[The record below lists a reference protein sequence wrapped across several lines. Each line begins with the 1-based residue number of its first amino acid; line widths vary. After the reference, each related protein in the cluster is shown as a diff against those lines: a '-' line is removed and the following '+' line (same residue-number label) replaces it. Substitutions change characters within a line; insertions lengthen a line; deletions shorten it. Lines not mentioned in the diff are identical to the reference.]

1 MATKENKIKEVELLV
16 NDEHMDMTISAISLV
31 TSPAIEE
38 LFVFFNKQNEIVTLA
53 KIDEEAR
60 CLVSPAL
67 IPEKRIVRFDKDTN
81 EEYNV
86 FFTAETI
93 KQCSELYLMSEN
105 NNTATEQHE
114 KEVSGVHTVES
125 WIKEG
130 DQEKSNLFGFDLPI
144 GTWFVKMKINNDDLW
159 SKIKSKELRG
169 LSIEGMFTQQ
179 FSKLST
185 QDKPNTVHSKEDILK
200 ALVDIINETN

>member
-130 DQEKSNLFGFDLPI
+130 DQDKSNLFGFDLPI

-179 FSKLST
+179 LSKLST

-200 ALVDIINETN
+200 ALVDIINENN

>member
-1 MATKENKIKEVELLV
+1 MSNKQNKVREVELLV

-130 DQEKSNLFGFDLPI
+130 DQDKSNLFGFDLPI
-144 GTWFVKMKINNDDLW
+144 GTWFVKMKINNNDLW

-179 FSKLST
+179 LSKLST
-185 QDKPNTVHSKEDILK
+185 QDKSNTVHSKEDILK
-200 ALVDIINETN
+200 ALVDIINENN

>member
-1 MATKENKIKEVELLV
+1 MPENKKIKEIELLV
-16 NDEHMDMTISAISLV
+16 NDDHLDMSISAISLV

-53 KIDEEAR
+53 KIDEEAK

-67 IPEKRIVRFDKDTN
+67 IPEKRIIRFDEQTN

-93 KQCSELYLMSEN
+93 KQCSELYLMHEN
-105 NNTATEQHE
+105 NNTATEQHA
-114 KEVSGVHTVES
+114 KDVKGVHTVES

-130 DQEKSNLFGFDLPI
+130 EQDKSNLFGFDLPI
-144 GTWFVKMKINNDDLW
+144 GTWFVKMKIENADLW
-159 SKIKSKELRG
+159 SKIKSGELRG

-179 FSKLST
+179 LSELST
-185 QDKPNTVHSKEDILK
+185 QVKKTNSYTNDEILE
-200 ALVDIINETN
+200 ALRDIINNNN

>member
-1 MATKENKIKEVELLV
+1 MSNKQNKIKEVELLV

-130 DQEKSNLFGFDLPI
+130 DQDKSNLFGFDLPI

-179 FSKLST
+179 LSKLST

-200 ALVDIINETN
+200 ALVDIINENN

>member
-1 MATKENKIKEVELLV
+1 MSNKQNKVREVELLV

-130 DQEKSNLFGFDLPI
+130 DQDKSNLFGFDLPI
-144 GTWFVKMKINNDDLW
+144 GTWFVKMKINNNDLW

-179 FSKLST
+179 LSKLST

-200 ALVDIINETN
+200 ALVDIINENN

>member
-93 KQCSELYLMSEN
+93 KKCSELYLMSEN

-130 DQEKSNLFGFDLPI
+130 DQDKSNLFGFDLPI

-179 FSKLST
+179 LSKLST

-200 ALVDIINETN
+200 ALVDIINENN

>member
-38 LFVFFNKQNEIVTLA
+38 LFVFFNKANEIVTLA

-114 KEVSGVHTVES
+114 KEVKGVHTVES

-130 DQEKSNLFGFDLPI
+130 DQDKSNLFGFDLPI

-179 FSKLST
+179 LSKLST

-200 ALVDIINETN
+200 ALVDIINENN

>member
-1 MATKENKIKEVELLV
+1 MATKENKIREVELLV

-38 LFVFFNKQNEIVTLA
+38 LFVFFNKANEIVTLA

-130 DQEKSNLFGFDLPI
+130 DQDKSNLFGFDLTI

-179 FSKLST
+179 LSKLST

-200 ALVDIINETN
+200 ALVDIINENN

>member
-1 MATKENKIKEVELLV
+1 MSNKENKIKEVELLV

-38 LFVFFNKQNEIVTLA
+38 LFVFFNKANEIVTLA

-130 DQEKSNLFGFDLPI
+130 DQDKSNLFGFDLPI

-179 FSKLST
+179 LSKLST
-185 QDKPNTVHSKEDILK
+185 QEKTNTVHSKEDILK
-200 ALVDIINETN
+200 ALVDIINENN

>member
-1 MATKENKIKEVELLV
+1 MAAKENKIKEVELLV

-105 NNTATEQHE
+105 NNTATEQHA

-130 DQEKSNLFGFDLPI
+130 DQDKSNLFGFDLPI

-179 FSKLST
+179 LSKLST
-185 QDKPNTVHSKEDILK
+185 QEKKNKVHSKEDILK
-200 ALVDIINETN
+200 ALVDIINNN

>member
-1 MATKENKIKEVELLV
+1 MSNKQNKVKEVELLV
-16 NDEHMDMTISAISLV
+16 NEEHLDMTISAISLV

-130 DQEKSNLFGFDLPI
+130 DQDKSNLFGFDLPI
-144 GTWFVKMKINNDDLW
+144 GTWFVKMKIENDDLW

-179 FSKLST
+179 LSKLST
-185 QDKPNTVHSKEDILK
+185 QDKPNKVHSKEDILK
-200 ALVDIINETN
+200 ALVDIINENN

>member
-1 MATKENKIKEVELLV
+1 MTTKENKIKEVELLV

-130 DQEKSNLFGFDLPI
+130 DQDKSNLFGFDLPI
-144 GTWFVKMKINNDDLW
+144 GTWFVKMKINNNDLW

-179 FSKLST
+179 LSKLST

-200 ALVDIINETN
+200 ALVDIINENN

>member
-38 LFVFFNKQNEIVTLA
+38 LFVFFNKANEIVTLA

-130 DQEKSNLFGFDLPI
+130 DQDKSNLFGFDLPI

-179 FSKLST
+179 LSKLST
-185 QDKPNTVHSKEDILK
+185 QDKTNTVHSKEDILK
-200 ALVDIINETN
+200 ALVDIINENN

>member
-16 NDEHMDMTISAISLV
+16 NDEHLDMTISAISLV

-38 LFVFFNKQNEIVTLA
+38 YFVFFNKQNEIVTLA

-93 KQCSELYLMSEN
+93 KQCSELYLMHEN
-105 NNTATEQHE
+105 NNTSTEQHE
-114 KEVSGVHTVES
+114 KEVQGVHCVES

-130 DQEKSNLFGFDLPI
+130 EQDKSNLFGFDLPI
-144 GTWFVKMKINNDDLW
+144 GSWFVKLKIENDDLW

-179 FSKLST
+179 LSKLST

-200 ALVDIINETN
+200 ALVDIINENN

>member
-1 MATKENKIKEVELLV
+1 MSNKQNKVKEVELLV
-16 NDEHMDMTISAISLV
+16 NEEHLDMTISAISLV

-130 DQEKSNLFGFDLPI
+130 DQDKSNLFGFDLPI
-144 GTWFVKMKINNDDLW
+144 GTWFVKMKIENDDLW

-179 FSKLST
+179 LSKLST
-185 QDKPNTVHSKEDILK
+185 QAKPNTVHSKEDILK
-200 ALVDIINETN
+200 ALVDIINENN

>member
-105 NNTATEQHE
+105 NNTATEQHT

-130 DQEKSNLFGFDLPI
+130 DQDKSNLFGFDLPI

-179 FSKLST
+179 LSKLST
-185 QDKPNTVHSKEDILK
+185 QDKTNTVHSKEDILK
-200 ALVDIINETN
+200 ALVDIINENN